1 MMFFEE
7 KAQVAFDYLIL
18 LTFVLALVI
27 AVSVLIMYL
36 KTVAEEAVK
45 EAGNIREPLLSSL
58 MR

>member
-1 MMFFEE
+1 MMFEK

-36 KTVAEEAVK
+36 KTVADEAVT
-45 EAGNIREPLLSSL
+45 EAENLREPLLSSL